1 MTDETT
7 PDAVAMLDAVL
18 RRNPTCNARALSV
31 NELHEFRSTILAER
45 ARHAEEVARLR
56 DVHLDET
63 RALDDLRLK
72 EIASLR
78 DQLRRT
84 EGARDVA
91 TRVAADH
98 FGTIC
103 QLRDQLRKVEGER
116 DEASDPWRPIEEC
129 GELARGRYMVQ
140 LRSGA
145 QLVALWSGDSE
156 GWVLRQRDLDEF
168 DSPRDITHV
177 HQMGTIR
184 GPGE

>member
-1 MTDETT
+1 MMTTSDPTT
-7 PDAVAMLDAVL
+7 PDAVAMLQWMHACAVHSENHGDVPRIGSDEVLAVL
-18 RRNPTCNARALSV
+18 RATQD
-31 NELHEFRSTILAER
+31 ER

-116 DEASDPWRPIEEC
+116 DAERKHATEMEEARIVDHSPDAEG
-129 GELARGRYMVQ
+129 GE
-140 LRSGA
+140 
-145 QLVALWSGDSE
+145 
-156 GWVLRQRDLDEF
+156 
-168 DSPRDITHV
+168 
-177 HQMGTIR
+177 
-184 GPGE
+184 

>member
-1 MTDETT
+1 TVFPCTT
-7 PDAVAMLDAVL
+7 L
-18 RRNPTCNARALSV
+18 
-31 NELHEFRSTILAER
+31 FRSLLSAIHAER

-72 EIASLR
+72 EISSLR

-116 DEASDPWRPIEEC
+116 DAERKHATEMEEARIVDHSPDAEG
-129 GELARGRYMVQ
+129 GE
-140 LRSGA
+140 
-145 QLVALWSGDSE
+145 
-156 GWVLRQRDLDEF
+156 
-168 DSPRDITHV
+168 
-177 HQMGTIR
+177 
-184 GPGE
+184 